1 MNTIWR
7 IIILIEEINF
17 ILLALFIISI
27 INHIKV
33 SYELVYCETFLVN
46 KKYFPSNFL
55 LADEE
60 KTEDPTP
67 KKLADAKKKGQVA
80 KSQDLSS
87 VIILIIVI
95 ILLTAFG
102 DEIFYSIY
110 DLLKYSLHTNY
121 NMLFTKG
128 NLIDLFSHLFI
139 KYVKITSYMF
149 VVIIIGGVLSNLL
162 QSGFIK
168 ATEPLKPDIKK
179 LNPIEGFKK
188 IFSKKA
194 LFDFAKTFFKMLT
207 VGFIAYDFIKDNM
220 DKIFSVTHIGLRGV
234 FPFFKDFVISLMT
247 KLAVILGILAI
258 IDFIYQKY
266 DFKKNLRMTKHEIKE
281 ETKQMEGDPQIKSQ
295 RKQKQRDMAMNR
307 MISEVPSS
315 DVVITNP
322 THLAVAI
329 RYDTDKDDAP
339 KVIAKGA
346 DFIAKQ
352 IREAANESDI
362 PIIENKPLARTLYK
376 QVEIDEEIPMEL
388 YQAVA
393 EILALVYEMERKKK
407 YF

>member
-1 MNTIWR
+1 MTNEFYF
-7 IIILIEEINF
+7 LIGLI
-17 ILLALFIISI
+17 FIINLI
-27 INHIKV
+27 
-33 SYELVYCETFLVN
+33 N
-46 KKYFPSNFL
+46 KKTLAIHFSFCGTTLFNKRYFPSNFL
-55 LADEE
+55 LADSE

-80 KSQDLSS
+80 KSQDLNSI
-87 VIILIIVI
+87 IILIIVI
-95 ILLTAFG
+95 ILLTSFG

-110 DLLKYSLHTNY
+110 DLLKYSLHNNY
-121 NMLFTKG
+121 NMLFTMG
-128 NLIDLFSHLFI
+128 NLTKLFSHLVLR
-139 KYVKITSYMF
+139 YVKITSYMF
-149 VVIIIGGVLSNLL
+149 IVIIIGGVLANLF

-194 LFDFAKTFFKMLT
+194 IFDFAKTFFKMLT
-207 VGFIAYDFIKDNM
+207 VGYIAYDFIKDNM
-220 DKIFSVTHIGLRGV
+220 DKIFSVTHIGLMGI
-234 FPFFKDFVISLMT
+234 FPFFKEFVLSLM
-247 KLAVILGILAI
+247 LRIAVILGILAI

-295 RKQKQRDMAMNR
+295 RKQKQREMAMNR
-307 MISEVPSS
+307 MISEIPSS

-322 THLAVAI
+322 THLAIAI
-329 RYDTDKDDAP
+329 KYDTNESDAP
-339 KVIAKGA
+339 KVVAKGA
-346 DFIAKQ
+346 DFIAKK
-352 IREAANESDI
+352 IREAANESEV

-376 QVEIDEEIPMEL
+376 QVEINEEIPMEL